1 MVACCRHWLYRAQTR
16 REVKLKEPT
25 TRLSVFGRLG
35 PDVADENI
43 DNEGNVSLHV
53 VRRVV
58 SASAIYQPICPMRSI
73 ANTLDPV
80 GPRADS
86 ADFRIWSGARLSTE
100 EKLISPRPLGATHI
114 LVVYATDPSDDA
126 SPVDDQI
133 TVRRR
138 KANTSLTY
146 PEVAELPI
154 NDLLFVLNIP
164 NLSRDSGQRF
174 KPILPHRLHKELPR
188 VLMHVP
194 HLRTFPELIIYLHTK
209 NQAELFRK
217 LIPEWMRDLMHP
229 LPNISSPAVSST
241 PSLGNVATRPSTPV
255 PAFDPRRLLV
265 MLIPASRSTS
275 SISSVDTLSSAASSV
290 PTSVEPERSVSS
302 IAAEIGQTAV
312 ESAYEEAVLHT
323 AILLDALRDNL
334 CHIGYFGKDLW
345 HELDVSRDIMRQ
357 AISCQAK
364 VVSDL
369 ETEVDTFVHV

>member
-1 MVACCRHWLYRAQTR
+1 MR

-35 PDVADENI
+35 PDVTDENT

-53 VRRVV
+53 VRRVL
-58 SASAIYQPICPMRSI
+58 SASALYQPISPMRSI

-80 GPRADS
+80 GPLADTPGF
-86 ADFRIWSGARLSTE
+86 AIWSGAPLSTE

-114 LVVYATDPSDDA
+114 LVVYATDPSDA
-126 SPVDDQI
+126 TPVDDQI

-138 KANTSLTY
+138 KGNSSLTY

-164 NLSRDSGQRF
+164 NLSRDSGHSF
-174 KPILPHRLHKELPR
+174 KPILPRRLHKEMPR

-194 HLRTFPELIIYLHTK
+194 HLPTFPELVIYLHTK

-217 LIPEWMRDLMHP
+217 VIPEWMRDLMHP
-229 LPNISSPAVSST
+229 LPNIPSPVVSST
-241 PSLGNVATRPSTPV
+241 PSVGNVATLAPAPAPA

-265 MLIPASRSTS
+265 MLIPASSSTA
-275 SISSVDTLSSAASSV
+275 SISSVDTLSSAVSSV

-302 IAAEIGQTAV
+302 IAAEIGQTAL
-312 ESAYEEAVLHT
+312 ESACEGAVVHT
-323 AILLDALRDNL
+323 ATLLDALRDNL
-334 CHIGYFGKDLW
+334 CHIGYFGKNLW
-345 HELDVSRDIMRQ
+345 QELDLSRDILRM
-357 AISCQAK
+357 AISYQAK
-364 VVSDL
+364 VVNDPAI
-369 ETEVDTFVHV
+369 EVDTFV